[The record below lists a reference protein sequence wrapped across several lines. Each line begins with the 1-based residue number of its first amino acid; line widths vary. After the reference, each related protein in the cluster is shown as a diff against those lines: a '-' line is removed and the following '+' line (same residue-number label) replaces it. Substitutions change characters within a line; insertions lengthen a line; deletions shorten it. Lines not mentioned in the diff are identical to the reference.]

1 MLSRSLVVAVLL
13 LFPHL
18 ALGAKWTTTNFTV
31 NVEGGTEQLAERMG
45 QWAEYWRKAK
55 AKEWLG
61 REIPNWPHKCPL
73 EIKITYGNSGGAT
86 SFDFIRGVYLPVQ
99 MEVEGKMD
107 RIIASV
113 LPHEVTHTVL
123 AHYFGQ
129 PVPRWADEGG
139 SVLSEDEQERQQHEG
154 EVRRIVASRT
164 RVIPLRRL
172 FELKQYPRDMIV
184 LYAEGYSVTS
194 LLVSRS
200 NRAEFLAF
208 VADGMR
214 RGWDNALQAHY
225 KIKSVEQ
232 LEAEWLETLK
242 SPPRPA
248 PATTLAS
255 AADTRTTTPTTPTGR
270 EVVRRTL
277 PPASPVIGAP
287 RPVVRGVSGEE
298 NLARPTSAP
307 ASAPVMPAAG
317 VIVGTP
323 RAKPAGYPEE

>member
-1 MLSRSLVVAVLL
+1 MLSRPLVAAVL
-13 LFPHL
+13 
-18 ALGAKWTTTNFTV
+18 ALSTVFTMGAKWTTTNFTV
-31 NVEGGTEQLAERMG
+31 HVEGDNERLAERLG
-45 QWAEYWRKAK
+45 QWAEYYRKLK

-61 REIPNWPHKCPL
+61 REMPDWPHQCPL
-73 EIKITYGNSGGAT
+73 RVKITYGNSGGAT
-86 SFDFIRGVYLPVQ
+86 SFDYVRGTYLPVD

-113 LPHEVTHTVL
+113 LPHEVTHTVM

-154 EVRRIVASRT
+154 EVRRIVASRA
-164 RVIPLRRL
+164 RAIPLKRL
-172 FELKQYPRDMIV
+172 FDLKQYPRDMIV

-194 LLVSRS
+194 LLVGRSSRG
-200 NRAEFLAF
+200 AFLAF

-214 RGWDNALQAHY
+214 RGWDAALQAHY
-225 KIKSVEQ
+225 KIRSVDA

-242 SPPRPA
+242 QPA
-248 PATTLAS
+248 RQGQGQATLIAS
-255 AADTRTTTPTTPTGR
+255 ADTRTTGTPTGR

-277 PPASPVIGAP
+277 PPASPIVGSP
-287 RPVVRGVSGEE
+287 RPVVRGQEE
-298 NLARPTSAP
+298 EPRADWARPGVAP

-323 RAKPAGYPEE
+323 RVKAAGYPD